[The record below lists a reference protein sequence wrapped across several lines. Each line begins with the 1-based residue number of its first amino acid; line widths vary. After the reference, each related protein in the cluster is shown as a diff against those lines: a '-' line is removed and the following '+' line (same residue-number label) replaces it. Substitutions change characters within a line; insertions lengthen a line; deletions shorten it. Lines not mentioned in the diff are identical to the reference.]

1 MQMMSNIST
10 HACNSSFIV
19 KHGKLFIQILE
30 CKIFYKE
37 NLMSKEG
44 KTFKSKFNR
53 PSESSLLQIHFVQQE
68 FTTTKHIAL
77 ILENPKLSNENHLT
91 KNSH

>member
-1 MQMMSNIST
+1 MQMMSNLST
-10 HACNSSFIV
+10 HACNSSLSLNTGNFSSRFWNV
-19 KHGKLFIQILE
+19 KF
-30 CKIFYKE
+30 FYKE

-77 ILENPKLSNENHLT
+77 ILENPKLSNENHLK